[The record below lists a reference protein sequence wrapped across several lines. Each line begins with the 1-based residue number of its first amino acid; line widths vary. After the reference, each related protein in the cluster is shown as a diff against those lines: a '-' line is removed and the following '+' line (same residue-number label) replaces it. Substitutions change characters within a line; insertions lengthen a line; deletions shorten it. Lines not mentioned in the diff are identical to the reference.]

1 MATLK
6 VMSFD
11 RTRIRTYLE
20 GTEALKQGIRFV
32 KCAEKSITD
41 DTIAKEAAI
50 LLAED
55 RCVLI
60 WQRDST
66 GYIDSEYKAFKQLEK
81 DINNKFFFYCDEMR
95 KEDDAVA
102 EAKKKEE
109 EKNEKEK
116 NEKKR
121 VAELQK
127 RCEIKGLNFEE
138 ENLKQLKQWRNNI
151 SLSRFLKIFSI
162 VGAIVLELLY
172 TLNIITLSVGAP
184 CLCICGVLLI
194 YSFFIVPPSLPDGT
208 YDVLEKGEKRR

>member
-50 LLAED
+50 RLAED

-95 KEDDAVA
+95 KED
-102 EAKKKEE
+102 EATTKAK
-109 EKNEKEK
+109 EKEK

-121 VAELQK
+121 VAELKK
-127 RCEIKGLNFEE
+127 RCENKGLNFEE

-151 SLSRFLKIFSI
+151 SRSRFLKIFSI

-194 YSFFIVPPSLPDGT
+194 YSFFITPPSLPDGT
-208 YDVLEKGEKRR
+208 YDVLEKR